1 MKEAVNT
8 YLNLVFKAG
17 LIIVLLSTFFLFT
30 PLTTEFYDTPKFLI
44 LLIFVGIMLI
54 LTAGKYVLENRVT
67 FNRTPFD
74 LPLLLL
80 LAVGIVSTILSPA
93 PFVAFLGH
101 NLRVHTSLVS
111 LISYVLFYFVLTQN
125 LKILK
130 DVKLILN
137 LCIPFG
143 AVLSIITLLSYFGIK
158 ILPVSLTY
166 STNFTPIGSSFSGS
180 AILALLL
187 PIVLSRILT
196 SSNFIP
202 LILNSIFLILFGVT
216 IALTGNLAT
225 WIAGIV
231 GLLITFFVLNPPNQN
246 MRKINLEGFLSK
258 PSFVAIIASVVVVS
272 AILVLSFIPPIGN
285 AQNPLYTASKNFPR
299 ELQLGFITSW
309 KISVSAFRDSPF
321 WGLGPSTYLFNF
333 TQYKPIEFNQTKF
346 WNIRFDTS
354 FNEYLQILA
363 NLGGVG
369 LLAIIALT
377 ALFVSK
383 ALQTIRF
390 NQPLNAVNVGLISS
404 GSAFF
409 IILLLHSS
417 TLPLFLIGLLIFACF
432 WIVNRQEQ
440 TFPLLHGT
448 LRKFFISSEQIIR
461 VEALPSSLLIASL
474 VLVLFTGFFASKFY
488 LADIRH
494 RGAINAISQ
503 NNGVLAYN
511 ELIASEKLNPYN
523 DLYRTDL
530 AQINF
535 ALANAIAQAK
545 GPTEA
550 SPSGSLTDQDKQN
563 IQVLLQQSI
572 NEARAAISLNPRSA
586 INWEILAL
594 LYRQIAGVA
603 QNALLFSLD
612 SYGRAIFNDPLNPNL
627 RLNVGGVYFT
637 VKNYDLAIRFF
648 TDSINLKPDFANGFY
663 NLSVALRDKGDLNA
677 AIQAAERVVALVDP
691 SSPDYKV
698 ATDYLADLKSKV
710 SPPTPEQP
718 PAAETT
724 GALQEESLPK
734 VIDLPKPEKIATP
747 EAVKKPSP
755 SPTPKP

>member
-8 YLNLVFKAG
+8 YLSLVFKAG
-17 LIIVLLSTFFLFT
+17 LIIVILSIFFLFI
-30 PLTTEFYDTPKFLI
+30 PFTTEFYDTPKFLI
-44 LLIFVGIMLI
+44 LLIFVGLMLI
-54 LTAGKYVLENRVT
+54 LTAAKFVVENRVT
-67 FNRTPFD
+67 FTRTPFD

-93 PFVAFLGH
+93 PFVALLG
-101 NLRVHTSLVS
+101 NLRVHTSLVA
-111 LISYVLFYFVLTQN
+111 LVSYVLFYFVLTQN
-125 LKILK
+125 LKSLK
-130 DVKLILN
+130 DVKFILN
-137 LCIPFG
+137 FSILSG
-143 AVLSIITLLSYFGIK
+143 ALLSAITLLSFFGIK
-158 ILPVSLTY
+158 ILPIPLAFSP
-166 STNFTPIGSSFSGS
+166 NFTPTGSSFSTGS
-180 AILALLL
+180 ILALLL
-187 PIVLSRILT
+187 PFLLTRILA
-196 SSNFIP
+196 SQNI
-202 LILNSIFLILFGVT
+202 ILLTTNSILLTIYGVT

-225 WIAGIV
+225 WIASGM
-231 GLLITFFVLNPPNQN
+231 GLLITFFVLNPLN
-246 MRKINLEGFLSK
+246 KIDLERLVFK
-258 PSFVAIIASVVVVS
+258 PFFVAIITSLVIVLTVA
-272 AILVLSFIPPIGN
+272 VLSLMPPVGR
-285 AQNPLYTASKNFPR
+285 AQNPFYSASKNFPR

-369 LLAIIALT
+369 LLAAIAAT
-377 ALFVSK
+377 VLFVSS

-390 NQPLNAVNVGLISS
+390 NQLLNATSVGLISS
-404 GSAFF
+404 GIAFF
-409 IILLLHSS
+409 IILFLHTS
-417 TLPLFLIGLLIFACF
+417 TLPLFLIGLLILACF
-432 WIVNRQEQ
+432 WIVTREQ
-440 TFPLLHGT
+440 TPQAFGGLKQL
-448 LRKFFISSEQIIR
+448 FISSEQTIR
-461 VEALPSSLLIASL
+461 VEALPSILLTAT
-474 VLVLFTGFFASKFY
+474 VALVLFAGFFAGKFY
-488 LADIRH
+488 LADLHH

-530 AQINF
+530 AQVNF
-535 ALANAIAQAK
+535 ALANAIAQTK
-545 GPTEA
+545 GPSEA

-572 NEARAAISLNPRSA
+572 NEARAATTLNPRSA

-612 SYGRAIFNDPLNPNL
+612 SYGRAIFNDPLNPSL
-627 RLNVGGVYFT
+627 RLNVGGVYFL

-648 TDSINLKPDFANGFY
+648 TDSINLKPDYANGFY

-691 SSPDYKV
+691 ASPDYKV

-718 PAAETT
+718 PASETT
-724 GALQEESLPK
+724 GALQEENLPK
-734 VIDLPKPEKIATP
+734 VLDLPKPEKIATP

-755 SPTPKP
+755 TPSPTPKP